1 MVEFEAILTEDLDGT
16 FVARCPSLPAC
27 RGAGDTAED
36 AVEALRTSIHDYLAP
51 AVRICPEL
59 MSLNVKDRTAR
70 SFAPLGRVVLAG

>member
-27 RGAGDTAED
+27 RGAGDTPDNAIEG
-36 AVEALRTSIHDYLAP
+36 LRIAIHDYLAP
-51 AVRICPEL
+51 VLRISPEL

-70 SFAPLGRVVLAG
+70 TFVPGRVALAS